1 MVTQRRSCTA
11 PFISPSIKVVGAK
24 YNGEGPAIS
33 PHCDPA
39 IRNLMES
46 CWSNLPADRPSFDKI
61 CDILEAISLDRGD
74 QKKSAPTS
82 RMAGGSSG
90 TFAGAMSVP

>member
-1 MVTQRRSCTA
+1 MS
-11 PFISPSIKVVGAK
+11 SIKVVGAK

-33 PHCDPA
+33 PRCDPA

-61 CDILEAISLDRGD
+61 CDILEAISLDRDD
-74 QKKSAPTS
+74 QNKSAPAINS